1 MLKFYYNKK
10 LKYTNRTII
19 DVSNEKN
26 FSQKDYE
33 NIDTVDEINGHIIY
47 TLATGEE
54 VPSYIVDEDSG
65 KRWFVSGITQLR
77 TGKYQISLLRDI
89 ISEHPELWKTEQAY
103 VSAGTATDFNK
114 YKRWDL
120 PFTNTKMSEQRLNIN
135 GKSSFFVY
143 YVNTQK
149 FENGVISEEDLK
161 ISSTSVPGVTG
172 FDYEVAN
179 LNEIP
184 NFNIVDA
191 GKVSTWE
198 ASKATLH
205 LGDQTGT
212 LNYLYLL
219 TVTNRDLIYDGSQ
232 TANNQSRLVEVSANS
247 DNIGINDIQWP
258 LLASNEYNSLTN
270 TVEALK
276 NFLSTYEANNFG
288 TVIPK
293 SQAASLDA
301 YVNKFI
307 YNTTD
312 KKVYTIR
319 KTEELINN
327 NKKLGTT
334 EAGTLY
340 SAISNIKYP
349 IQSVA
354 AAGQTKAYGKWL
366 TFQSVQKVHEYT
378 LVELGVATKFDLTFK
393 ANVRKLPKSAVRCVN
408 IASGGGISDE
418 DLAQVLMLAQ
428 VNGIN
433 QTGDTGRILDIQ
445 YLPFTIASGTSAD
458 IKINE
463 TAMIAQFLSTDD
475 YSYDTVLDSLSNI
488 NKETDTIKIV
498 SPSRASQFL
507 FRPYNNDGE
516 MKFSTKITLK
526 PYASVIYVRPS
537 TKGLLL
543 NNFDDKDCLTINE
556 DFSLTNVSNEWANYI
571 YNNRNYLNAFER
583 QIQGREF
590 ERGWERRVEQAQAK
604 SDEWNSRNI
613 SAEKART
620 YTGNL
625 PIISGI
631 AGAIGTAWQDENYMR
646 AAQLD
651 REYNEALYQQGL
663 QLSRDLFNMQLEN
676 IQAQPNIPSRVT
688 TIDCKFLDGVYLEFY
703 STNDTEK
710 RAIENF
716 YIYNGNRIDQYS
728 NFEAYWGKFVRGR
741 IIQSKN
747 YNQPEVD
754 ELNRR
759 LEMGIY
765 TEEIKL

>member
-19 DVSNEKN
+19 DVSNETN

-47 TLATGEE
+47 SLTAGEE

-149 FENGVISEEDLK
+149 IENGVISEEDLK

-184 NFNIVDA
+184 NFNLVDA

-205 LGDQTGT
+205 LSDSIER
-212 LNYLYLL
+212 NYLYFL
-219 TVTNRDLIYDGSQ
+219 TATCRDLIYDNSQ
-232 TANNQSRLVEVSANS
+232 SAGNQSKLVEVPQNS
-247 DNIGINDIQWP
+247 DNIGIKDIQWA
-258 LLASNEYNSLTN
+258 LLAANEYNSLTN

-288 TVIPK
+288 TIIPK
-293 SQAASLDA
+293 AQAASLDA

-307 YNTTD
+307 YNSTNQ
-312 KKVYTIR
+312 KVYTIR
-319 KTEELINN
+319 KNEEIINN

-354 AAGQTKAYGKWL
+354 VAGQTDDFGKWL

-378 LVELGVATKFDLTFK
+378 LVELGVATKFDFTFK

-408 IASGGGISDE
+408 IASGSGISDE

-428 VNGIN
+428 VNGLN

-475 YSYDTVLDSLSNI
+475 YSYETVLDNLSNI

-543 NNFDDKDCLTINE
+543 NNFDDTVCLTINE
-556 DFSLTNVSNEWANYI
+556 DFSLTSVTNEWANYI
-571 YNNRNYLNAFER
+571 DNNRNYQNAFER

-651 REYNEALYQQGL
+651 REYNEALYQQGI

-676 IQAQPNIPSRVT
+676 IQAQPNIPSKVT

-728 NFEAYWGKFVRGR
+728 TFGAYWGKFVRGR

>member
-19 DVSNEKN
+19 DVSNETN

-47 TLATGEE
+47 SLSGGEE

-143 YVNTQK
+143 YVNTQNIQ
-149 FENGVISEEDLK
+149 NGVISEEDLK

-172 FDYEVAN
+172 FDYEVTN

-184 NFNIVDA
+184 NFNLVDA

-205 LGDQTGT
+205 LSDSIER
-212 LNYLYLL
+212 NYLYFL
-219 TVTNRDLIYDGSQ
+219 TATCRDLIYDNSQ
-232 TANNQSRLVEVSANS
+232 SAGNQSKLVEVPQNS
-247 DNIGINDIQWP
+247 DNIGIKDIQWA
-258 LLASNEYNSLTN
+258 LLAANEYNSLTN

-288 TVIPK
+288 TIIPK
-293 SQAASLDA
+293 AQAASLDA

-307 YNTTD
+307 YNSTNQ
-312 KKVYTIR
+312 KVYTIR
-319 KTEELINN
+319 KNEEIINN

-334 EAGTLY
+334 EAGTFY

-354 AAGQTKAYGKWL
+354 VAGQTDDFGKWL

-378 LVELGVATKFDLTFK
+378 LVELGVATKFDFTFK

-445 YLPFTIASGTSAD
+445 YLPFTIASETSSD

-463 TAMIAQFLSTDD
+463 TAMTAQFLSTDD
-475 YSYDTVLDSLSNI
+475 YSYETVLDSLSNI
-488 NKETDTIKIV
+488 NKETDTVKIV

-571 YNNRNYLNAFER
+571 YNNRNYQNAFER

-676 IQAQPNIPSRVT
+676 IQAQPNIPSKVT

-728 NFEAYWGKFVRGR
+728 NFGTYWGKFVRGR
-741 IIQSKN
+741 IIQAKN

>member
-10 LKYTNRTII
+10 LKYINRTII
-19 DVSNEKN
+19 DVSNETN

-47 TLATGEE
+47 SLASGEE

-143 YVNTQK
+143 YVNTQNIQ
-149 FENGVISEEDLK
+149 NGVISEEDLK

-184 NFNIVDA
+184 NFNLVDA

-205 LGDQTGT
+205 LSDSIER
-212 LNYLYLL
+212 NYLYFL
-219 TVTNRDLIYDGSQ
+219 TATCRDLIYDNSQ
-232 TANNQSRLVEVSANS
+232 SAGNQSKLVEVPQNS
-247 DNIGINDIQWP
+247 DNIGIKDIQWA
-258 LLASNEYNSLTN
+258 LLAANEYNSLTN

-288 TVIPK
+288 TIIPK
-293 SQAASLDA
+293 AQAASLDA

-307 YNTTD
+307 YNSTNQ
-312 KKVYTIR
+312 KVYTIR
-319 KTEELINN
+319 KNEEIINN

-354 AAGQTKAYGKWL
+354 VAGQTDDFGKWL
-366 TFQSVQKVHEYT
+366 TFQSVQKTHEYT
-378 LVELGVATKFDLTFK
+378 LVELGVATKFDFTFK

-408 IASGGGISDE
+408 IASGSGISDE

-445 YLPFTIASGTSAD
+445 YLPFTIASETSSD

-463 TAMIAQFLSTDD
+463 TAMTAQFLSTDD
-475 YSYDTVLDSLSNI
+475 YSYETVLDSLSNI

-571 YNNRNYLNAFER
+571 YNNRNYQNAFER

-728 NFEAYWGKFVRGR
+728 NFGTYWGKFVRGR
-741 IIQSKN
+741 IIQAKN

>member
-19 DVSNEKN
+19 DVSNETN

-47 TLATGEE
+47 SLTAGEE

-149 FENGVISEEDLK
+149 IENGVISEEDLK

-184 NFNIVDA
+184 NFNLVGA

-205 LGDQTGT
+205 LSDSIER
-212 LNYLYLL
+212 NYLYFL
-219 TVTNRDLIYDGSQ
+219 TATCRDLIYDNSQ
-232 TANNQSRLVEVSANS
+232 SAGNQSKLVEVPQNS
-247 DNIGINDIQWP
+247 DNIGIKDIQWA

-288 TVIPK
+288 TIIPK
-293 SQAASLDA
+293 AQAASLDA

-307 YNTTD
+307 YNSTNQ
-312 KKVYTIR
+312 KVYTIR
-319 KTEELINN
+319 KNEEIINN

-354 AAGQTKAYGKWL
+354 VAGQTDDFGKWL
-366 TFQSVQKVHEYT
+366 TFQSVQKTHEYT
-378 LVELGVATKFDLTFK
+378 LVELGVATKFDFTFK

-408 IASGGGISDE
+408 IASGSGISDE

-475 YSYDTVLDSLSNI
+475 YSYETVLDSLSNI

-516 MKFSTKITLK
+516 MKFLTKITLK

-571 YNNRNYLNAFER
+571 YNNRNYQNAFER

-651 REYNEALYQQGL
+651 REYNEALYQQGI

-676 IQAQPNIPSRVT
+676 IQAQPNIPSKVT
-688 TIDCKFLDGVYLEFY
+688 TIDCKFPDGVYLEFY

-728 NFEAYWGKFVRGR
+728 NFGTYWGKFVRGR

-765 TEEIKL
+765 TEEIRL

>member
-19 DVSNEKN
+19 DVSNETN
-26 FSQKDYE
+26 FSQKNYE

-47 TLATGEE
+47 SLAAGEE

-77 TGKYQISLLRDI
+77 TGKHQISLLRDI

-143 YVNTQK
+143 YVNTQNIQ
-149 FENGVISEEDLK
+149 NGVISEEDLK

-184 NFNIVDA
+184 NFNLVDA

-205 LGDQTGT
+205 LADSIER
-212 LNYLYLL
+212 NYLYFL
-219 TVTNRDLIYDGSQ
+219 TATCRDLVYDNSQ
-232 TANNQSRLVEVSANS
+232 SAGNQSKLVEVPQNS
-247 DNIGINDIQWP
+247 DNIGIKDIQWA

-288 TVIPK
+288 TIIPK
-293 SQAASLDA
+293 AQAASLDA

-307 YNTTD
+307 YNSTNQ
-312 KKVYTIR
+312 KVYTIR
-319 KTEELINN
+319 KNEEIINN

-354 AAGQTKAYGKWL
+354 VAGQTDDFGKWL

-378 LVELGVATKFDLTFK
+378 LVELGVATKFDFTFK

-445 YLPFTIASGTSAD
+445 YLPFTIASETSSD

-463 TAMIAQFLSTDD
+463 TSMTAQFLSTDD
-475 YSYDTVLDSLSNI
+475 YSYETVLDSLSNI

-498 SPSRASQFL
+498 SPSRASQFI

-571 YNNRNYLNAFER
+571 YNNRNYQNAFER

-728 NFEAYWGKFVRGR
+728 NFGTYWGKFVRGR
-741 IIQSKN
+741 IIQAKN

-759 LEMGIY
+759 LEIGIY
-765 TEEIKL
+765 TEEIRL

>member
-19 DVSNEKN
+19 DVSNETN

-47 TLATGEE
+47 SLTAGEE

-77 TGKYQISLLRDI
+77 TGKHQISLLRDI

-120 PFTNTKMSEQRLNIN
+120 PFTNTKISEQRLNIN

-149 FENGVISEEDLK
+149 IENGVISEEDLK

-172 FDYEVAN
+172 FDYEVTN

-184 NFNIVDA
+184 NFNLVGA

-205 LGDQTGT
+205 LSDSIER
-212 LNYLYLL
+212 NYLYFL
-219 TVTNRDLIYDGSQ
+219 TATCRDLIYDNSQ
-232 TANNQSRLVEVSANS
+232 SAGNQSKLVEVPQNS
-247 DNIGINDIQWP
+247 DNIGIKDIQWA

-288 TVIPK
+288 TIIPK
-293 SQAASLDA
+293 AQAASLDA

-307 YNTTD
+307 YNSTNQ
-312 KKVYTIR
+312 KVYTIR
-319 KTEELINN
+319 KNEEIINN

-354 AAGQTKAYGKWL
+354 VAGQTDDFGKWL

-378 LVELGVATKFDLTFK
+378 LVELGVATKFDFTFK

-463 TAMIAQFLSTDD
+463 TAMI
-475 YSYDTVLDSLSNI
+475 
-488 NKETDTIKIV
+488 
-498 SPSRASQFL
+498 
-507 FRPYNNDGE
+507 
-516 MKFSTKITLK
+516 
-526 PYASVIYVRPS
+526 
-537 TKGLLL
+537 L
-543 NNFDDKDCLTINE
+543 NSC
-556 DFSLTNVSNEWANYI
+556 
-571 YNNRNYLNAFER
+571 R
-583 QIQGREF
+583 Q
-590 ERGWERRVEQAQAK
+590 
-604 SDEWNSRNI
+604 
-613 SAEKART
+613 
-620 YTGNL
+620 
-625 PIISGI
+625 
-631 AGAIGTAWQDENYMR
+631 
-646 AAQLD
+646 
-651 REYNEALYQQGL
+651 
-663 QLSRDLFNMQLEN
+663 
-676 IQAQPNIPSRVT
+676 T
-688 TIDCKFLDGVYLEFY
+688 TIHMTQCSTVYPI
-703 STNDTEK
+703 STRKPTP
-710 RAIENF
+710 
-716 YIYNGNRIDQYS
+716 
-728 NFEAYWGKFVRGR
+728 
-741 IIQSKN
+741 SKLFH
-747 YNQPEVD
+747 QAVQVSFCSD
-754 ELNRR
+754 LITT
-759 LEMGIY
+759 MV
-765 TEEIKL
+765 K